1 MGTESI
7 GLAEAKAQLSEL
19 AARAA
24 RGETVIITRRGKPVA
39 QRVRSG
45 AACKPVPLDRL
56 RELTGAMAEQTEGA
70 GDFMRQQ
77 REDAHD

>member
-39 QRVRSG
+39 QLVRSG

-56 RELTGAMAEQTEGA
+56 RELTDAMAEQTEDA

-77 REDAHD
+77 REDARY